1 MSLFSTLSNQD
12 ASSRLYYSKTLE
24 QYKQLS
30 PKDEKNHCL
39 QLECCKIPLYVLL
52 WSIGTCGLPAAYQA
66 AVKKSSYFNRLLDA
80 LPTDD
85 EEEFNFDADFPKILL
100 YPELK
105 ASFHKVRDTVSKTK
119 SISLASLSQVGSA
132 RAELPP
138 AAFSYFTPDALLHLF
153 KKTSGTYFDYDK
165 LKGTFILCNMRL
177 VINVAKKHR
186 HKGLS
191 FDDLIQEGNQGLI
204 KAVDRFCQLKGY
216 RFSTYAT
223 WWIRQAI
230 ARALSDKAREI
241 RIPNHIQERLRK
253 IYKLKEEYNTK
264 FSREPT
270 EQELAKI
277 LELPVEKIRSALE
290 ADREL
295 KSLSEETSNE
305 DGSAVLGDFIMD
317 PNALS
322 PAEET
327 NTGMLSV
334 AIKSLLSDMDPRER
348 QILEYRF
355 GLKTGQVLTLEEIGV
370 KFKLTRER
378 VRQILEKS
386 FERLREPGRLKNI
399 DSDPQDVRTMAA
411 TKGTRK
417 RAVAKA

>member
-1 MSLFSTLSNQD
+1 MSSYSSISNQD

-24 QYKQLS
+24 QYKQFS
-30 PKDEKNHCL
+30 ARQEKDHCL
-39 QLECCKIPLYVLL
+39 QLECCKIPLYVFL
-52 WSIGTCGLPAAYQA
+52 WSLGTCGLPAAYQSS
-66 AVKKSSYFNRLLDA
+66 VRKSVFFNRLLDS
-80 LPTDD
+80 LPASPTSD
-85 EEEFNFDADFPKILL
+85 EEDFDFDSEFPKILSF
-100 YPELK
+100 PDLK
-105 ASFHKVRDTVSKTK
+105 KQFSLVRDSVSKTK
-119 SISLASLSQVGSA
+119 SFTKASLERVSTA
-132 RAELPP
+132 RALLPQQT
-138 AAFSYFTPDALLHLF
+138 FEYFTPQAVLQFVKRSSD
-153 KKTSGTYFDYDK
+153 TYLEYER
-165 LKGTFILCNMRL
+165 LKADFILSNMRL

-186 HKGLS
+186 NKGLA

-253 IYKLKEEYNTK
+253 IYKLKEEYNAK

-270 EQELAKI
+270 EGELAKI
-277 LELPVEKIRSALE
+277 LELPIEKIRSALE

-295 KSLSEETSNE
+295 KSLSEDAMSDE
-305 DGSAVLGDFIMD
+305 GGAVLGDFIMD

-327 NTGMLSV
+327 NTIMLSTAV
-334 AIKSLLSDMDPRER
+334 RDLLQDMDPRER

-355 GLKTGQVLTLEEIGV
+355 GLKTGQILTLEEIGV
-370 KFKLTRER
+370 KFELTRER
-378 VRQILEKS
+378 VRQILEQS
-386 FERLREPGRLKNI
+386 FTRLREPNRLKRI
-399 DSDPQDVRTMAA
+399 DGEPQEVRESVSKAKPK
-411 TKGTRK
+411 TK
-417 RAVAKA
+417 KA